1 MRLNPDVI
9 ETHDVEQR
17 EEGLD
22 MVGIYRTVLRVIA
35 HLEETDYTEQNSR
48 QDEVYHHPDLP
59 DPASSVTNSQ
69 G

>member
-1 MRLNPDVI
+1 MLPNPDAG
-9 ETHDVEQR
+9 EEYDTEQR
-17 EEGLD
+17 ERGIN

-35 HLEETDYTEQNSR
+35 HLEETDYTGQNSR
-48 QDEVYHHPDLP
+48 QAEVLKHRDLP